1 MSKNVPEVTR
11 RRSATGLMAL
21 AALLGVGAALV
32 YAAQATLSSY
42 VVTLLA
48 LMFLNIALA
57 VSLTVTNGFAGLFSL
72 GHPAFMTIGGYIAAV
87 LTYPPARK
95 DFMLPDLPAVLLANQ
110 IPLFPAL
117 LAGGIIAAILAFL
130 VGLPVLRLK
139 GHYLAVATLGLI
151 VIVQGLATNWNG
163 LTRGG
168 SGLNGIPRLT
178 TIWWCFGFA
187 ALAIYVALR
196 LKFSSLGRAMMAT
209 RENALAAESSGVST
223 YRVRMLAFV
232 LGAFFA
238 AIAGGLMVHLITV
251 VTPKT
256 YSVVLAFNLI
266 AMVVIGGSGSVFGAV
281 LAAITLTVIS
291 EAARP
296 LEENLNLYGLSQ
308 VIVAL
313 ALILVLFFRP
323 NGIMGGAE
331 PRLLRRLF

>member
-11 RRSATGLMAL
+11 HRSATGLLAL
-21 AALLGVGAALV
+21 AALLGLGAALV

-95 DFMLPDLPAVLLANQ
+95 DFMLPDLPAVLL
-110 IPLFPAL
+110 PAL

-151 VIVQGLATNWNG
+151 VIVQGLATNWSG

-178 TIWWCFGFA
+178 NIWWCFGFA

-209 RENALAAESSGVST
+209 RENAMAAESSGVST

-232 LGAFFA
+232 IGAFFA
-238 AIAGGLMVHLITV
+238 AVAGGLMVHLITV

-266 AMVVIGGSGSVFGAV
+266 AMVVIGGTGSVFGAI
-281 LAAITLTVIS
+281 LAAMALTGIS